1 MTSFHSSFTPLESL
15 LLFQSIL
22 QHGVEPE
29 AFSHIASVLQAN
41 PFVRSDDRYN
51 VNRLTAD
58 SLKTL
63 FLEELSG
70 DDIDVS
76 ILPPLIERLYMRYR
90 DHIVC
95 AIREDEGRIEKIQNE
110 IRLLE
115 QQAAGG
121 SGRGTRAPDARAA
134 EAKAA
139 VERQSQQ
146 QKEQQQAQ
154 QNHHQQQQEQYATTV
169 SPILGKH
176 IGPAPTLTSS
186 PSTTVSA
193 SSKPASSTM
202 ENHVASFPHG
212 AAAATSLLPA
222 TPLSD
227 VASSVSTQ
235 DRLVDSPGLQ
245 HRRQQQQRSHATQ
258 DNTMRPLLASSSTKS
273 PSRAT
278 SMALTESPPPN
289 RIVLAASPANRSA
302 SVTSHSTSQYVSLPH
317 ISTSPTPS
325 QSLQA
330 DSHSPKTGQTSTRLS
345 TTTFFN
351 STTNGVPH
359 SPPAAASKLVAQTA
373 QIPTAPPVS
382 QGEMPKASIAA
393 AQMPT
398 PLATVTLAPNV
409 SHRVPPSNT
418 PGTPGPHGTNGLSS
432 LPRPPSLEHVRAIP
446 LAKTATPVQVQPP
459 RRFLP
464 HTPVTSAATP
474 TGPLPRGSGTRWKPS
489 YPTPST
495 PGPDVGDLAS
505 PAYEPL
511 SPVHSARRSAGAAE
525 SDAHGDDD
533 DTLASSPSTTI
544 QITQR
549 IQPSEL
555 PNRDC
560 KVRDRP
566 LRGNDGFAD
575 DDVWR
580 PIKAETSSPRSLDED
595 VEEEE
600 IFRKR
605 KRGGSLLARR
615 RLVGKPMPPTHV
627 LWMRG
632 FPKISASALDQI
644 SSHRHANMFAHKIRD
659 RDAPGYSSIVR
670 HPVDLKSIR
679 IAITQGNKA
688 ASATSAALGE
698 SSESNSIWLPISE
711 DLVPPRG
718 IINSSQLEC
727 ELVHMFANAIMYN
740 PDSHRGVGSAFMV
753 EDDIIDDDDLSSSVN
768 PDTSSSNVRY
778 QVDEDG
784 VVNDTR
790 DMYVEVEK
798 LLSDMRSAER
808 QRGMPPPP
816 SSAKG
821 LDLRFEENGAEDRG
835 VDEDA
840 KEAEEDAGP
849 DGGSTNKRRRIARG
863 Q

>member
-1 MTSFHSSFTPLESL
+1 MASSYSSFTPLESL

-29 AFSHIASVLQAN
+29 AFSRIASLLQAN
-41 PFVRSDDRYN
+41 SFVRSDDRYN
-51 VNRLTAD
+51 ANRLTAD
-58 SLKTL
+58 SLRKL
-63 FLEELSG
+63 FLEELGG
-70 DDIDVS
+70 DEIDVS

-95 AIREDEGRIEKIQNE
+95 AIREDEGRIEKMQNE
-110 IRLLE
+110 IWLLE

-121 SGRGTRAPDARAA
+121 SGRGARAPDARAA
-134 EAKAA
+134 DAKAA
-139 VERQSQQ
+139 AERQFQQ
-146 QKEQQQAQ
+146 QKELQQAQ
-154 QNHHQQQQEQYATTV
+154 QKQQYATTV

-176 IGPAPTLTSS
+176 IGPVPAIASS

-193 SSKPASSTM
+193 STKPASSTT

-212 AAAATSLLPA
+212 AAAAASLLPA
-222 TPLSD
+222 TPRPD
-227 VASSVSTQ
+227 AVSSVLTQ
-235 DRLVDSPGLQ
+235 DRLEDSPDSQ
-245 HRRQQQQRSHATQ
+245 HQRQHQQQLRATQ
-258 DNTMRPLLASSSTKS
+258 ENTMRPLLASSSTKS

-278 SMALTESPPPN
+278 SMTLTESPLLN
-289 RIVLAASPANRSA
+289 QKGLAASPADQSA
-302 SVTSHSTSQYVSLPH
+302 SVTSHSTSQYISLSH
-317 ISTSPTPS
+317 ISTSPTS
-325 QSLQA
+325 QLLQA
-330 DSHSPKTGQTSTRLS
+330 DPHSLKTGQTSTDLN
-345 TTTFFN
+345 TTSSFN
-351 STTNGVPH
+351 SATKGVPH
-359 SPPAAASKLVAQTA
+359 SPPPAATSELAAQTA
-373 QIPTAPPVS
+373 QTPIDPPAS
-382 QGEMPKASIAA
+382 HAEMPKASIAA
-393 AQMPT
+393 AQKPT
-398 PLATVTLAPNV
+398 PIAPVPLVPNV

-418 PGTPGPHGTNGLSS
+418 PETPGPRGTNGQSS
-432 LPRPPSLEHVRAIP
+432 FPHPPLLEHVRARP
-446 LAKTATPVQVQPP
+446 PPKTATPVQVQSPQ
-459 RRFLP
+459 RFLL

-474 TGPLPRGSGTRWKPS
+474 TAPLPRGSGTRWKPS

-495 PGPDVGDLAS
+495 PGCDVGDIAS

-511 SPVHSARRSAGAAE
+511 SPVHCVRRSAGATE

-533 DTLASSPSTTI
+533 DTLASSPSSTI
-544 QITQR
+544 QTTQR
-549 IQPSEL
+549 IQPSKL
-555 PNRDC
+555 LNRDR

-566 LRGNDGFAD
+566 SRGNDGFTD

-600 IFRKR
+600 LFRKR

-615 RLVGKPMPPTHV
+615 RLVGLPTPPTHV

-659 RDAPGYSSIVR
+659 RDAPGYGSIVR

-679 IAITQGNKA
+679 MAITQGNKA

-698 SSESNSIWLPISE
+698 SSESNSVWLPISE

-740 PDSHRGVGSAFMV
+740 PDSHRGVGTAFLV
-753 EDDIIDDDDLSSSVN
+753 EDDIIDDDDPSSSAN
-768 PDTSSSNVRY
+768 PDMSSSNVRY

-821 LDLRFEENGAEDRG
+821 LDLRFDENGAENRG
-835 VDEDA
+835 DDEDV
-840 KEAEEDAGP
+840 KETEDTGP
-849 DGGSTNKRRRIARG
+849 DGGGTNKRRRIARG
-863 Q
+863 QQ